1 MVSGMF
7 FLKLQKISMQT
18 FKKELITMSKKTE
31 AYIKSSA
38 AGLIAGGLAFM
49 AVNSLSRHSMKR
61 RSTAKVFRMLGALM
75 DTI

>member
-1 MVSGMF
+1 
-7 FLKLQKISMQT
+7 
-18 FKKELITMSKKTE
+18 MSKKTE

-38 AGLIAGGLAFM
+38 AGLAFM

>member
-1 MVSGMF
+1 MA
-7 FLKLQKISMQT
+7 
-18 FKKELITMSKKTE
+18 KKTE

-75 DTI
+75 DAI

>member
-1 MVSGMF
+1 
-7 FLKLQKISMQT
+7 
-18 FKKELITMSKKTE
+18 MSKKTE

-61 RSTAKVFRMLGALM
+61 RSTAKVFRMLGALVP
-75 DTI
+75 DTKNSPSENRGRVSV